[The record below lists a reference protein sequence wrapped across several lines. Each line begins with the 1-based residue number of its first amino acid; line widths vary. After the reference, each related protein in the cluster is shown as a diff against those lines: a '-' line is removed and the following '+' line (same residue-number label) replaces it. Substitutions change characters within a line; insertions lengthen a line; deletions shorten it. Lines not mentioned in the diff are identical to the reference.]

1 MLYRLRNKINPPDVD
16 RLDKLRIRKDD
27 PDLQHLS
34 FLFSCYSPDAY
45 LFEIFDSYRR
55 IIMQGVLTFAGI
67 GSWETVRVS
76 ITVRSRPTLERR
88 AVAQGPAVV
97 GIILALLSSV
107 IFRETEPYDNP
118 STNVLA
124 NIAQMQLLATYLV
137 AYMLLTELYEA
148 PDPKVAL
155 WGTLLLLIN
164 LGTVVLA
171 VVLQIA
177 EANRKTVVQ
186 LMLLEREI
194 R

>member
-1 MLYRLRNKINPPDVD
+1 M
-16 RLDKLRIRKDD
+16 
-27 PDLQHLS
+27 
-34 FLFSCYSPDAY
+34 
-45 LFEIFDSYRR
+45 
-55 IIMQGVLTFAGI
+55 
-67 GSWETVRVS
+67 S